1 MSLTATSGRQSWRDF
16 LDSVP
21 DRDMTIEKAH
31 DLARTFLLQ
40 EGLDLSDYAVDVRAG
55 ERGREG
61 RVKISITPRPVL
73 PSFGAEW
80 DNNWNRS

>member
-16 LDSVP
+16 LESVG

-40 EGLDLSDYAVDVRAG
+40 EGLDLSAYSIDAYSHD
-55 ERGREG
+55 RGREG
-61 RVKISITPRPVL
+61 RVRISITPRPVL